1 MPKAGKK
8 MANDPLMSIQDA
20 ILENMH
26 RKKTSDMFICKHDLD
41 LVWADHPLRN
51 IFPNFDMREWETI
64 RKRYI
69 RVLSI
74 LIVIDWTDLRSRFR
88 PVFLRDP
95 GHDDEHLPFTDLSF
109 LGTSR
114 QVFDSYQHAFT
125 PIVIEEREEKYIQ
138 DIPAEYRLPFI
149 NEPEDVRL
157 GGYGSVTKRI
167 IAPRCLK
174 NKEDITDSPE
184 VGDRSLPI
192 I

>member
-8 MANDPLMSIQDA
+8 MANDSLMGIQEA
-20 ILENMH
+20 IMGKMH
-26 RKKTSDMFICKHDLD
+26 RQQTPHMFICKHDLD
-41 LVWADHPLRN
+41 LVWADHPLCN
-51 IFPNFDMREWETI
+51 IFPNFDPREWETI

-74 LIVIDWTDLRSRFR
+74 LILVDWTDLRSRFR
-88 PVFLRDP
+88 PVFLRDL

-114 QVFDSYQHAFT
+114 QVFAFYQHAFT
-125 PIVIEEREEKYIQ
+125 PIVIEERKEKHIQ

-174 NKEDITDSPE
+174 NREDNTDNPE
-184 VGDRSLPI
+184 VGGRPLQVI
-192 I
+192 

>member
-8 MANDPLMSIQDA
+8 MANDPLMDVQEA
-20 ILENMH
+20 ILGKMH
-26 RKKTSDMFICKHDLD
+26 RQQTPHMFICKPDLD
-41 LVWADHPLRN
+41 SVWTDHPLRN
-51 IFPNFDMREWETI
+51 IFPKFDPREWDTI
-64 RKRYI
+64 RKRYV

-74 LIVIDWTDLRSRFR
+74 LVLIDWTDLRSRFR

-95 GHDDEHLPFTDLSF
+95 AHDDEHLPFTDLEF

-114 QVFDSYQHAFT
+114 QVFASYQHAFT
-125 PIVIEEREEKYIQ
+125 PTVIEERKEKHIQ
-138 DIPAEYRLPFI
+138 VIPAECRLPFV

-174 NKEDITDSPE
+174 NKEDNTDNPE
-184 VGDRSLPI
+184 VGGRSSQVI
-192 I
+192 

>member
-8 MANDPLMSIQDA
+8 MASDPLVSIQEA
-20 ILENMH
+20 ILSKMH
-26 RKKTSDMFICKHDLD
+26 RQETPYMFICKHDLD
-41 LVWADHPLRN
+41 LVWADHPLCN
-51 IFPNFDMREWETI
+51 IFPNFNPSEWDMI

-74 LIVIDWTDLRSRFR
+74 LIIIDWTDLTRRFR

-95 GHDDEHLPFTDLSF
+95 KHDDQHLPFNDLKF
-109 LGTSR
+109 LGPSR
-114 QVFDSYQHAFT
+114 QIFASYQHAFT
-125 PIVIEEREEKYIQ
+125 PIVIEERKEKHIQ
-138 DIPAEYRLPFI
+138 DIPAECRLPFI

-174 NKEDITDSPE
+174 NMKDKTDNSE
-184 VGDRSLPI
+184 VGGRSL
-192 I
+192 